1 MEKKIFQKARPVFV
15 PGMEAKP
22 DTLAAFRCDFTVQPG
37 KTYKLAIAAHTFCRA
52 YINGVFLG
60 AGPAPAPFGML
71 KADRYRL
78 EGLKEGLNRLAVEVI
93 GYVPSENNY
102 ATHETSCLIA
112 ELTEENKVICATGDA
127 GFTCGLLIQ
136 KDCEAETLSF
146 GRRVPL
152 EAYHLDEAYTA
163 WRTGAIPGAAACRET
178 GEERIIRERGTCRI
192 SALGKVFACLAF
204 TASGNARKNGKHG
217 AGGNRMPISPAAE
230 GKG

>member
-1 MEKKIFQKARPVFV
+1 MRPGRIEGEGMEKKLFQKARPVFV

-127 GFTCGLLIQ
+127 GFTCGLLTQ
-136 KDCEAETLSF
+136 KDCEVETLSF

-163 WRTGAIPGAAACRET
+163 WRTGAIPGEPPAGRREK
-178 GEERIIRERGTCRI
+178 RG
-192 SALGKVFACLAF
+192 
-204 TASGNARKNGKHG
+204 
-217 AGGNRMPISPAAE
+217 
-230 GKG
+230 

>member
-152 EAYHLDEAYTA
+152 EAYHLE
-163 WRTGAIPGAAACRET
+163 
-178 GEERIIRERGTCRI
+178 
-192 SALGKVFACLAF
+192 
-204 TASGNARKNGKHG
+204 
-217 AGGNRMPISPAAE
+217 
-230 GKG
+230 